1 MTPDRSMAGRLTRLA
16 SIPFILLVRM
26 YQVTLGPLM
35 GGHCRFVP
43 TCSEYAVEAYR
54 VHGPLRGTWLTARRV
69 LRCHPLGGHGYDPVP
84 GRHERTQGNR

>member
-1 MTPDRSMAGRLTRLA
+1 MAADPPTRLA
-16 SIPFILLVRM
+16 RLATVPFILLVRM

-43 TCSEYAVEAYR
+43 TCSEYAIEAYR
-54 VHGPLRGTWLTARRV
+54 VHGPFRGTWLTARRV

-84 GRHERTQGNR
+84 GRDEHPRVNR

>member
-1 MTPDRSMAGRLTRLA
+1 MAADPPTRLVRLA
-16 SIPFILLVRM
+16 TVPFILLVRI

-43 TCSEYAVEAYR
+43 TCSEYAIEAYR
-54 VHGPLRGTWLTARRV
+54 VHGPFRGTWLTARRV

-84 GRHERTQGNR
+84 GRDERPRGNR